1 VFFAKSAEA
10 HENKRV
16 EFLVGAKKYKKAQ
29 KSAQECE
36 KKGLEYSGE

>member
-1 VFFAKSAEA
+1 VFLVKSAEA

-16 EFLVGAKKYKKAQ
+16 EFCVSAKKCKKAQ

-36 KKGLEYSGE
+36 KKELE